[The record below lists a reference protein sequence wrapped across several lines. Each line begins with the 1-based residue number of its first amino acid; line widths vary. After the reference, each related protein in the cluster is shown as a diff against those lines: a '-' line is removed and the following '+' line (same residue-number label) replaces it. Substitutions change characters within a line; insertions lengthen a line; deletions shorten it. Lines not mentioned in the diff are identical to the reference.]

1 MCRLQSTFHLEKEV
15 GKGKSQLSL
24 SLSPSIFLIQLT
36 DEWIITSLSLSLSPS
51 LSHPSFVLLSSV
63 GMKCFAVLRDVRTR
77 EREIRGQPTRRLA
90 PSRVLA
96 PLVPL
101 VEAIPEFCQWI
112 GEPCLVECRWHAGWK
127 SFEIWSSS
135 LVYWWPIGFQTTVA
149 EKEQRTKA
157 IHNGGGKELKAILE
171 GELKRLGSIVPANN
185 AVLRDR

>member
-1 MCRLQSTFHLEKEV
+1 MLFRTLIVLSPPPNPPCSSCFCVIYAWRGEKKDTVIPTDPSVVFLVFVVLFRYYRGVKKENLPSKICV
-15 GKGKSQLSL
+15 VCNRPFTWRKKWERVSLNSLSL

-101 VEAIPEFCQWI
+101 VEAIPEFCQ
-112 GEPCLVECRWHAGWK
+112 
-127 SFEIWSSS
+127 
-135 LVYWWPIGFQTTVA
+135 
-149 EKEQRTKA
+149 
-157 IHNGGGKELKAILE
+157 
-171 GELKRLGSIVPANN
+171 
-185 AVLRDR
+185 